1 MGVGLGEVGVG
12 VGVGEWVWVGV
23 CVGGCLR
30 GWVAMCKW
38 VSVCK
43 CVFIFVYVGGRGE
56 CGLGYG

>member
-1 MGVGLGEVGVG
+1 
-12 VGVGEWVWVGV
+12 VWVGV